1 MKNFYCHPKTVI
13 IKGIDPKAIETI
25 SDSAMRVFFS
35 KVTTLLTD
43 IFSWP
48 EDDEDSD
55 DIGHSYSSA
64 SIPLCLEKMISDES
78 VFRYIYANWDLWI
91 RLTHKTALFYN
102 TCLKLFADHAE
113 WLEQTINIIRT
124 ACNTEAVKDEMERAF
139 GIRRSFAEM
148 LLNMSLS
155 ELSGLTQ
162 QSCIDLFRY
171 WSDLENKLIKLS
183 VDRY

>member
-25 SDSAMRVFFS
+25 SDSAMRVFFR
-35 KVTTLLTD
+35 KLLD

-55 DIGHSYSSA
+55 DTGRSYSSV
-64 SIPLCLEKMISDES
+64 SIPLNLGKMISDES

-91 RLTHKTALFYN
+91 RLTHKTAFFYN
-102 TCLKLFADHAE
+102 TCLKLYAAHAE

-124 ACNTEAVKDEMERAF
+124 ACNTEAAKDEMERVL
-139 GIRRSFAEM
+139 GIRRGFAEM
-148 LLNMSLS
+148 LMDMPLS
-155 ELSGLTQ
+155 DLSGLTQ
-162 QSCIDLFRY
+162 QTCIDLSRY
-171 WSDLENKLIKLS
+171 WNNLENKLTRLS
-183 VDRY
+183 VDR